1 MPTYLV
7 TWEIDVTARNPVEAA
22 IKALQIQKDWQSRAK
37 VFDVHFGDEEIGETT
52 RVDLDDTKLKL
63 SLCDECGAKDADVG
77 CPDGAQICQ
86 ECFDKGLH

>member
-1 MPTYLV
+1 MPLRTYRV
-7 TWEIDVTARNPVEAA
+7 TWKIDVTAKDPLDAA
-22 IKALQIQKDWQSRAK
+22 VQALQIQKDWQSRAK
-37 VFDVHFGDEEIGETT
+37 VFHVERDGRVTE
-52 RVDLDDTKLKL
+52 VDLDKNPEL